1 MRTSHSLMG
10 YNHTDEA
17 KLKMLKRLKDKYN
30 HLVYGKTHTDAVRK
44 LISKP
49 GKLNP
54 MPGRR
59 HGDTTK
65 IIISD
70 KLSKYLKR
78 GRYLWFKW

>member
-1 MRTSHSLMG
+1 MRTTTSLMG

-30 HLVYGKTHTDAVRK
+30 HPMYGKIHTDAVRK
-44 LISKP
+44 LISKY

-54 MPGRR
+54 MFGK
-59 HGDTTK
+59 HHSDTTK

-70 KLSKYLKR
+70 KLSKYPK
-78 GRYLWFKW
+78 G